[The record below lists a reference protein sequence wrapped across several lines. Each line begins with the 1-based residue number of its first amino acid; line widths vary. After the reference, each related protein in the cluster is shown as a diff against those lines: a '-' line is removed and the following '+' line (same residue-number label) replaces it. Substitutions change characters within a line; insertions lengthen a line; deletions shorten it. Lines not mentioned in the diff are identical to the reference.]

1 MEVTYQR
8 TDDLYDLLDFP
19 TPEFETWELEEW
31 STFDTFETIYG
42 KLFDTSS
49 GGVIADA
56 LERVNTIRSAH
67 DPCQPLQSP
76 LQ

>member
-42 KLFDTSS
+42 KLFDTSF

-56 LERVNTIRSAH
+56 LERVNTIRSAN
-67 DPCQPLQSP
+67 DPY
-76 LQ
+76 